1 MRGLFESLYSC
12 GNTSILLIDVTNISH
27 LLLPFQNQT
36 QFCGFACA
44 LYLSC
49 RYGQTISNSCIT
61 NYFNGVHWKQEL
73 ERRLFYIL
81 CVNAFGKNCRYI
93 LLLSK
98 IFLKKSKKWEPMQT
112 FLRSITRWKLNSCF
126 AFIFFA
132 QVISSWKTHHTHTAN
147 KYYMPTKLTKQ
158 CSTKFTLF
166 TWKIVICCLLGSG
179 WQIIPSR
186 AINYTIYFSH
196 GTAVVIL

>member
-1 MRGLFESLYSC
+1 MKAGVRKKIILYIVC
-12 GNTSILLIDVTNISH
+12 EC
-27 LLLPFQNQT
+27 F
-36 QFCGFACA
+36 
-44 LYLSC
+44 
-49 RYGQTISNSCIT
+49 
-61 NYFNGVHWKQEL
+61 WK
-73 ERRLFYIL
+73 
-81 CVNAFGKNCRYI
+81 KCRYI

-196 GTAVVIL
+196 GTAVVQPVKAIDSNILWPI